1 MVDNERFSHSN
12 KKKQRMK
19 DIKCPKCGTVFSLD
33 EAEYASIENQVKNA
47 EFQEEIERRMNEL
60 RKQHEAEQKVSN
72 AQAEQLRQRDL
83 SQKEIELS
91 RKDNEIETL
100 KQTLK
105 NMESQKATDLKLA
118 LTEQQAQ
125 WQHDLQEKDA
135 AIAELKNQALLSQKE
150 AELTQSNM
158 KEKYENLLKQ
168 NTEQFEQKL
177 KAADEQVAFYKD
189 FKAHQSTKMIGESLE
204 RYCSNLYETT
214 LRTVMPEAEF
224 GKDNDASEGTKGDFI
239 FRARENGV
247 EYLSIMF
254 EMKNEADDTENK
266 HKNDDFLKKLD
277 SDRKKKGCE
286 YAVLVSMLEPD
297 NELYNNGIVDKTH
310 LYEKMY
316 VIRPQFF
323 IPMITL
329 LVQTSKKSYQ
339 AKQELELVRQKD
351 ADVTMFESKLEDF
364 KTRFLRH
371 YETAVKKHA
380 DAIDF
385 IDDTIKK
392 LQKVK
397 EALEGSDKNLTLAE
411 KDAEELTIRK
421 LTYKNPT
428 MKAKF
433 EEARSNLLEQSE

>member
-1 MVDNERFSHSN
+1 
-12 KKKQRMK
+12 MK

-33 EAEYASIENQVKNA
+33 EAEYASIANQVKNA

-105 NMESQKATDLKLA
+105 NMENQKATDLKLA

-224 GKDNDASEGTKGDFI
+224 GKDNDTSEGTKGDFI

-310 LYEKMY
+310 MYEKMY

>member
-1 MVDNERFSHSN
+1 
-12 KKKQRMK
+12 MK

-33 EAEYASIENQVKNA
+33 EAEYASIANQVKNA

-91 RKDNEIETL
+91 RKDNEIETM

-105 NMESQKATDLKLA
+105 NMENQKATDLKLA

-224 GKDNDASEGTKGDFI
+224 GKDNDTSEGTKGDFI

-310 LYEKMY
+310 MYEKMY

>member
-33 EAEYASIENQVKNA
+33 EAEYASIANQVKNA

-247 EYLSIMF
+247 EYLRIMF

-277 SDRKKKGCE
+277 SDRKQKGCE

>member
-33 EAEYASIENQVKNA
+33 EAEYASIANQVKNA
-47 EFQEEIERRMNEL
+47 EFQVEIERRMNEL

>member
-1 MVDNERFSHSN
+1 
-12 KKKQRMK
+12 MK

-33 EAEYASIENQVKNA
+33 EAEYASIANQVKNA

-224 GKDNDASEGTKGDFI
+224 GKDNDTSEGTKGDFI

-310 LYEKMY
+310 MYEKMY

>member
-1 MVDNERFSHSN
+1 
-12 KKKQRMK
+12 MK
-19 DIKCPKCGTVFSLD
+19 ELKCPNCGSVFTVD
-33 EAEYASIENQVKNA
+33 ESDYADIANQVKNA
-47 EFQEEIERRMNEL
+47 EFNAEVERRIKEL
-60 RKQHEAEQKVSN
+60 EKQHEAEQKVIN
-72 AQAEQLRQRDL
+72 AQAEQLRQKDL
-83 SQKEIELS
+83 SEKEIELS
-91 RKDNEIETL
+91 RKDNEIEAL

-105 NMESQKATDLKLA
+105 NMENQKAADLKLA

-125 WQHDLQEKDA
+125 WQHDLQNKDA
-135 AIAELKNQALLSQKE
+135 TIAELKNQALLSQKE

-158 KEKYENLLKQ
+158 KEKYETLLKQ
-168 NTEQFEQKL
+168 TSEQFEQKL

-224 GKDNDASEGTKGDFI
+224 GKDNDASDGTKGDFI
-239 FRARENGV
+239 FRAKENGV

-266 HKNDDFLKKLD
+266 HKNEDFLKKLD

-286 YAVLVSMLEPD
+286 YAVLVSMLELD
-297 NELYNNGIVDKTH
+297 NELYNNGIVDKSH
-310 LYEKMY
+310 VYEKMY

-339 AKQELELVRQKD
+339 AKQELEMARRKD

-364 KTRFLRH
+364 KTNFVKH
-371 YETAVKKHA
+371 YEASVKKHA
-380 DAIDF
+380 DAIEF

-397 EALEGSDKNLTLAE
+397 EALESSDRNLSLAK
-411 KDAEELTIRK
+411 KDAEGLTIRK
-421 LTYKNPT
+421 LTYMNPT
-428 MKAKF
+428 MKEKF
-433 EEARSNLLEQSE
+433 DKAREVTLEEE

>member
-1 MVDNERFSHSN
+1 
-12 KKKQRMK
+12 MK

-33 EAEYASIENQVKNA
+33 EAEYASIANQVKNA

-239 FRARENGV
+239 FRVRENGV

>member
-1 MVDNERFSHSN
+1 MKELRCPNCGSVFTVDESDYA
-12 KKKQRMK
+12 
-19 DIKCPKCGTVFSLD
+19 DI
-33 EAEYASIENQVKNA
+33 ANQVKNA
-47 EFQEEIERRMNEL
+47 EFNAEVEL
-60 RKQHEAEQKVSN
+60 RIKELEKQHEAEQKVIN
-72 AQAEQLRQRDL
+72 AQAEQLRQKDL

-91 RKDNEIETL
+91 RKDIEIEAL

-105 NMESQKATDLKLA
+105 NMENQKAADLKLA

-125 WQHDLQEKDA
+125 WQHDLQDKDA
-135 AIAELKNQALLSQKE
+135 TIAELKNQALLSQKE

-158 KEKYENLLKQ
+158 KEKYETLLKQ
-168 NTEQFEQKL
+168 TSEQFEQKL

-224 GKDNDASEGTKGDFI
+224 GKDNDASDGTKGDFI
-239 FRARENGV
+239 FRAKENGV

-266 HKNDDFLKKLD
+266 HKNEDFLKKLD

-286 YAVLVSMLEPD
+286 YAVLVSMLELD
-297 NELYNNGIVDKTH
+297 NELYNNGIVDKSH
-310 LYEKMY
+310 VYEKMY

-339 AKQELELVRQKD
+339 AKQELEMARRKD

-364 KTRFLRH
+364 KTNFVKH
-371 YETAVKKHA
+371 YEASVKKHA
-380 DAIDF
+380 DAIEF

-397 EALEGSDKNLTLAE
+397 EALESSDKNLSLAK
-411 KDAEELTIRK
+411 KDAEGLTIRK
-421 LTYKNPT
+421 LTYMNPT
-428 MKAKF
+428 MKEKF
-433 EEARSNLLEQSE
+433 DKAREVTLEEE

>member
-1 MVDNERFSHSN
+1 
-12 KKKQRMK
+12 MK

-33 EAEYASIENQVKNA
+33 EAEYASIANQVKNA

-60 RKQHEAEQKVSN
+60 RKQHEAEQKASD

-100 KQTLK
+100 KQALK
-105 NMESQKATDLKLA
+105 NMEGQKATDLKLA
-118 LTEQQAQ
+118 LAEQQAQ

-168 NTEQFEQKL
+168 NSEQFEQKL

-224 GKDNDASEGTKGDFI
+224 GKDNDASDGTKGDFI
-239 FRARENGV
+239 FRAKENGV

-254 EMKNEADDTENK
+254 EMKNEADGTENK

-297 NELYNNGIVDKTH
+297 NELYNNGIVDKAH

>member
-1 MVDNERFSHSN
+1 
-12 KKKQRMK
+12 MK

-33 EAEYASIENQVKNA
+33 EAEYASIANQVKNA
-47 EFQEEIERRMNEL
+47 EFQEEIERRVNEL
-60 RKQHEAEQKVSN
+60 RKQHEAEQKASD

-83 SQKEIELS
+83 NQKEMELS
-91 RKDNEIETL
+91 RKDNEIENL
-100 KQTLK
+100 KQALR

-125 WQHDLQEKDA
+125 WQNDLQKKNA
-135 AIAELKNQALLSQKE
+135 TIAELKNQALLNQKE
-150 AELTQSNM
+150 AELTQSSM
-158 KEKYENLLKQ
+158 KEKFENLLKQ
-168 NTEQFEQKL
+168 NTEQYEQKL

-204 RYCSNLYETT
+204 RYCSNLFETT

-224 GKDNDASEGTKGDFI
+224 GKDNDASEGSKGDFI
-239 FRARENGV
+239 FRIKENGI

-254 EMKNEADDTENK
+254 EMKNEADDTESK

-297 NELYNNGIVDKTH
+297 NELYNNGIVDKSH
-310 LYEKMY
+310 VYEKMY

-323 IPMITL
+323 IPIITL

-351 ADVTMFESKLEDF
+351 ADVTMFESKLENF
-364 KTRFLRH
+364 KTSFLKH

-380 DAIDF
+380 DAIGY
-385 IDDTIKK
+385 IDDAIKK
-392 LQKVK
+392 LQKIK
-397 EALEGSDKNLTLAE
+397 EALEGSDRNLTLAE

-433 EEARSNLLEQSE
+433 EEARSNMIEQD

>member
-1 MVDNERFSHSN
+1 
-12 KKKQRMK
+12 MK

-33 EAEYASIENQVKNA
+33 EAEYASIANQVKNA

-105 NMESQKATDLKLA
+105 NMENQKATDLKLA

-224 GKDNDASEGTKGDFI
+224 GKDNDTSEGTKGDFI

-310 LYEKMY
+310 FYEKMY

-433 EEARSNLLEQSE
+433 EEARSNLLKQG

>member
-1 MVDNERFSHSN
+1 
-12 KKKQRMK
+12 MK

-33 EAEYASIENQVKNA
+33 EAEYASIANQVKNA
-47 EFQEEIERRMNEL
+47 EFQEEIERRVNEL
-60 RKQHEAEQKVSN
+60 HKQYEAEQKASD

-83 SQKEIELS
+83 NQKEMELS
-91 RKDNEIETL
+91 RKDNEIENL
-100 KQTLK
+100 KQALR

-125 WQHDLQEKDA
+125 WQNDLQKKNA
-135 AIAELKNQALLSQKE
+135 TIAELKNQALLNQKE
-150 AELTQSNM
+150 AELTQSSM
-158 KEKYENLLKQ
+158 KEKFENLLKQ
-168 NTEQFEQKL
+168 NTEQYEQKL

-204 RYCSNLYETT
+204 RYCSNLFETT

-224 GKDNDASEGTKGDFI
+224 GKDNDASEGSKGDFI
-239 FRARENGV
+239 FRIKENGI

-254 EMKNEADDTENK
+254 EMKNEADDTESK

-297 NELYNNGIVDKTH
+297 NELYNNGIVDKSH
-310 LYEKMY
+310 VYEKMY

-323 IPMITL
+323 IPIITL

-351 ADVTMFESKLEDF
+351 ADVTMFESKLENF
-364 KTRFLRH
+364 KTSFLKH

-380 DAIDF
+380 DAIGY
-385 IDDTIKK
+385 IDDAIKK
-392 LQKVK
+392 LQKIK
-397 EALEGSDKNLTLAE
+397 EALEGSDRNLTLAE

-433 EEARSNLLEQSE
+433 EEARSNMIEQD

>member
-1 MVDNERFSHSN
+1 MY
-12 KKKQRMK
+12 KMA
-19 DIKCPKCGTVFSLD
+19 DIICPKCGTVFSLD
-33 EAEYASIENQVKNA
+33 EAEYASIANQVKNA

-60 RKQHEAEQKVSN
+60 RKQHEAEQKASD

-91 RKDNEIETL
+91 RKDNEIESL
-100 KQTLK
+100 KQAIK
-105 NMESQKATDLKLA
+105 NMENQKATDLKLA

-125 WQHDLQEKDA
+125 WQHELQVKDA
-135 AIAELKNQALLSQKE
+135 AIADLRNQALLSQKE
-150 AELTQSNM
+150 AELTQASL
-158 KEKYENLLKQ
+158 KEKYENMLKL
-168 NTEQFEQKL
+168 TSEQFEQKL

-239 FRARENGV
+239 FRAKENGV

-277 SDRKKKGCE
+277 TDRKKKGCE

-329 LVQTSKKSYQ
+329 LVQTSKKRYQ
-339 AKQELELVRQKD
+339 AKQELELARQKD

-364 KTRFLRH
+364 KKRFLKH
-371 YETAVKKHA
+371 YETAVKKHS

-385 IDDTIKK
+385 IDDAIKK

-433 EEARSNLLEQSE
+433 EEARPKLLE

>member
-1 MVDNERFSHSN
+1 M
-12 KKKQRMK
+12 
-19 DIKCPKCGTVFSLD
+19 
-33 EAEYASIENQVKNA
+33 
-47 EFQEEIERRMNEL
+47 
-60 RKQHEAEQKVSN
+60 
-72 AQAEQLRQRDL
+72 
-83 SQKEIELS
+83 
-91 RKDNEIETL
+91 
-100 KQTLK
+100 
-105 NMESQKATDLKLA
+105 
-118 LTEQQAQ
+118 
-125 WQHDLQEKDA
+125 
-135 AIAELKNQALLSQKE
+135 
-150 AELTQSNM
+150 
-158 KEKYENLLKQ
+158 
-168 NTEQFEQKL
+168 
-177 KAADEQVAFYKD
+177 
-189 FKAHQSTKMIGESLE
+189 
-204 RYCSNLYETT
+204 
-214 LRTVMPEAEF
+214 
-224 GKDNDASEGTKGDFI
+224 
-239 FRARENGV
+239 
-247 EYLSIMF
+247 
-254 EMKNEADDTENK
+254 
-266 HKNDDFLKKLD
+266 
-277 SDRKKKGCE
+277 
-286 YAVLVSMLEPD
+286 SMLEPD

>member
-1 MVDNERFSHSN
+1 
-12 KKKQRMK
+12 MK

-33 EAEYASIENQVKNA
+33 EAEYASIANQVKNA

-105 NMESQKATDLKLA
+105 NMENQKATDLKLA

-224 GKDNDASEGTKGDFI
+224 GKDNDTSEGTKGDFI

-310 LYEKMY
+310 MYEKMY

-433 EEARSNLLEQSE
+433 EEARSNLLEQG

>member
-1 MVDNERFSHSN
+1 
-12 KKKQRMK
+12 MK
-19 DIKCPKCGTVFSLD
+19 DIKCPNCGTVFSLD
-33 EAEYASIENQVKNA
+33 EAEYASIANQVKNA

-60 RKQHEAEQKVSN
+60 RKQHEAEQKAFN

-91 RKDNEIETL
+91 KKDNEIENL
-100 KQTLK
+100 KQTISI
-105 NMESQKATDLKLA
+105 MESQKATDLKLA
-118 LTEQQAQ
+118 LAEQQAQ
-125 WQHDLQEKDA
+125 WQQNLQAKND
-135 AIAELKNQALLSQKE
+135 AIAELKNQALLSQRE
-150 AELTQSNM
+150 AELTQSNLKDM
-158 KEKYENLLKQ
+158 YENRLKQ

-189 FKAHQSTKMIGESLE
+189 FKALQSTKMIGESLE

-214 LRTVMPEAEF
+214 LRTVMQEADF
-224 GKDNDASEGTKGDFI
+224 GKDNDTSEGTKGDFI
-239 FRARENGV
+239 FRAKENGI

-297 NELYNNGIVDKTH
+297 NELYNNGIVDKSH
-310 LYEKMY
+310 IYEKMY

-323 IPMITL
+323 IPIITL
-329 LVQTSKKSYQ
+329 LAQTSKKSYQ
-339 AKQELELVRQKD
+339 AKQELEMVRQKD

-364 KTRFLRH
+364 KTRFLKH

-385 IDDTIKK
+385 IDETIKK

-397 EALEGSDKNLTLAE
+397 EALEGSDKNLALAE

-428 MKAKF
+428 MKANF
-433 EEARSNLLEQSE
+433 DEAREINLIEASHTELDD

>member
-1 MVDNERFSHSN
+1 
-12 KKKQRMK
+12 MK

-33 EAEYASIENQVKNA
+33 EAEYASIANQVKNA

-224 GKDNDASEGTKGDFI
+224 GKDNDTSEGTKGDFI

-428 MKAKF
+428 MMAKF

>member
-1 MVDNERFSHSN
+1 
-12 KKKQRMK
+12 MK

-33 EAEYASIENQVKNA
+33 EAEYASIANQVKNA

-100 KQTLK
+100 KQSLK

-339 AKQELELVRQKD
+339 TKQELELVRQKD

>member
-1 MVDNERFSHSN
+1 
-12 KKKQRMK
+12 MK

-33 EAEYASIENQVKNA
+33 EAEYASIANQVKNA
-47 EFQEEIERRMNEL
+47 EFQEEIERRINEL
-60 RKQHEAEQKVSN
+60 RKQYEAEQKASN
-72 AQAEQLRQRDL
+72 AQSEQLRQQDL

-100 KQTLK
+100 KQALK

-125 WQHDLQEKDA
+125 WQHDLLEKDA

-214 LRTVMPEAEF
+214 LRAVMPEAEF

>member
-1 MVDNERFSHSN
+1 
-12 KKKQRMK
+12 MK

-33 EAEYASIENQVKNA
+33 EAEYASIANQVKNA

-100 KQTLK
+100 KQSLK

-224 GKDNDASEGTKGDFI
+224 GKDNDTSEGTKGDFI